1 MRHRPHAPWLPV
13 LVAAATLASGSAA
26 PAQVP
31 PAGSAPRPPA
41 SPSAAAPAP
50 RPAQPATAV
59 PAKPATTAPAK
70 PAAAVTA
77 QPPGPP
83 ETGIWFDDTGK
94 GAVEI
99 RPCADTGDAK
109 GQLCGRIVWLK
120 EPNNDKG
127 EPLTDG
133 NNPEPEMRAR
143 PICGLQVLGNL
154 APQPDG
160 AWDAGWV
167 YDPKVGKAYSV
178 EVRLES
184 RDQLT
189 VTGYKGLKMLGKTFV
204 WKRAPSTLQR
214 CASLQ

>member
-1 MRHRPHAPWLPV
+1 MRHRPYAPWQPV
-13 LVAAATLASGSAA
+13 LVAAATLVSASAA
-26 PAQVP
+26 SAQAP
-31 PAGSAPRPPA
+31 PAASTPRSSA
-41 SPSAAAPAP
+41 SPQFEAPAP
-50 RPAQPATAV
+50 KPAQPAAAV
-59 PAKPATTAPAK
+59 PAKPAAPAPAK
-70 PAAAVTA
+70 QAAVA
-77 QPPGPP
+77 QPAGPP
-83 ETGIWFDDTGK
+83 ETGVWFDDTGK

-99 RPCADTGDAK
+99 RPCTDSGGAQ

-127 EPLTDG
+127 QPLTDG

-154 APQPDG
+154 ALQPDG

-178 EVRLES
+178 EIRLET

-189 VTGYKGLKMLGKTFV
+189 VTGYKGIKMLGKTFV
-204 WKRAPSTLQR
+204 WKRAPPTLPR
-214 CASLQ
+214 CASLP